1 MQIGIAIVEHQQ
13 RYLVGVRGPNIAMAG
28 YDEFPGGKCL
38 VNESPSA
45 CAIRECLEETGLR
58 VRIDRLLDQ
67 QEIETS
73 CGLLKLHFFL
83 CHPVEVTQVQE
94 QQAEFRW
101 VSAVQLQGLRFPEAN
116 LDVVRMLTSDWNP
129 TQSIPSKSLPSPESR
144 GQESRGQES
153 PGD

>member
-58 VRIDRLLDQ
+58 VRINRLLDQ

-73 CGLLKLHFFL
+73 RGLLKLYFSFVIPL
-83 CHPVEVTQVQE
+83 RSPRSRNNKPNF
-94 QQAEFRW
+94 AGFR
-101 VSAVQLQGLRFPEAN
+101 RFSYK
-116 LDVVRMLTSDWNP
+116 DCDSRRRTSM
-129 TQSIPSKSLPSPESR
+129 SFAC
-144 GQESRGQES
+144 
-153 PGD
+153 

>member
-13 RYLVGVRGPNIAMAG
+13 RYLVGVRGANRVLAG

-38 VNESPSA
+38 ANESPSA
-45 CAIRECLEETGLR
+45 CAIRECLEETGLL

-67 QEIETS
+67 QEIKTS
-73 CGLLKLHFFL
+73 RGLLKLHFFL

-116 LDVVRMLTSDWNP
+116 VDVVRMLTSDWNP
-129 TQSIPSKSLPSPESR
+129 AHSAAGKSLPGAE
-144 GQESRGQES
+144 
-153 PGD
+153 